1 MTLRDAAAFI
11 DEAQDALHNAI
22 GYTDGV
28 DVKECVDEALKPLA
42 KAREAI
48 EEVANDIET
57 AYLILKPNIEV

>member
-1 MTLRDAAAFI
+1 MTLRDAVELI
-11 DEAQDALHNAI
+11 NEAQFMLGNAM
-22 GYTDGV
+22 GCTDGS